1 MYKTILV
8 PTDGSELSHRAVR
21 EASRLAVA
29 LGSTLLILHVR
40 SPMEMPHLVE
50 GGALARLPRAALLE
64 AFEAEERDLMDRAV
78 GVAREAGAEAK
89 PAFVS
94 GTSPYEAILSVAAE
108 QHCDLIVMASHG
120 RRGLSGLLMGSET
133 KKLLTHVVDT
143 PVLIV
148 R

>member
-1 MYKTILV
+1 MYSTILV
-8 PTDGSELSHRAVR
+8 PTDGSELSNRAVG
-21 EASRLAVA
+21 EAARLAA
-29 LGSTLLILHVR
+29 GLGSTLLILHVR

-64 AFEAEERDLMDRAV
+64 AVEAEERELMDRAV
-78 GVAREAGAEAK
+78 NIAREAGVEAK
-89 PAFVS
+89 PAFIT
-94 GTSPYEAILSVAAE
+94 GTSPYEAILRVATE
-108 QHCDLIVMASHG
+108 QQCDLIVMASHG

-133 KKLLTHVVDT
+133 KKLLTHVVNT